1 MIGIIAEEVI
11 EGVTQKVLKTLTS
24 PGYGLPLGTIIANYS
39 EVVPDGFLECDG
51 SAFDTD
57 KYSMLYSLLGEDHLP
72 DLRGK
77 ALMGYD
83 LDNPIFADQ
92 MDQVPNIKGTA
103 NVNGFSDGTNGAF
116 SFSGNNGNSLL
127 MHDTSAKLLDFDA
140 SASNEKY
147 VDDGEVR
154 PKNVRIM
161 WCIKATAAYVEP
173 DTASELQNTI
183 QANDK
188 SYIDQQLANVFEY
201 VEDHIPT
208 KSVPIGTLISLN
220 NNENAPSGYLKADGS
235 TFDETAY
242 PALYRYLGNS
252 NILPR
257 KIEFD
262 SEGDREPYVEKII
275 GEINGK
281 LVYQLTIEDN
291 VNRASNTWYDMTSLF
306 AGILD
311 PADVDYFL
319 DGAAV
324 GNIHHS
330 GDGYQHDAFY
340 GTIVGT
346 NRAKTVINIWFQH
359 QNNSEKLSYPSED
372 QEPKY
377 ITVRYTRVAN
387 PIATPK
393 YKYIRAISGINES
406 ENTVLVDYL
415 NRLESRLTQ
424 SGAEPIGT
432 LRSIVNGNN
441 GVAPVGYLK
450 CDGSTFDTNQYPVL
464 YAYLNSDT
472 LPVIRDYT
480 NTEVSEPNVEKIV
493 GEWNGKPVYEVTV
506 AHGSNVASSTW
517 YDVTAD
523 FASIITPS
531 ELERFVG
538 NAYLFNGYYDA
549 NGWWE
554 SDPQIIMAKNST
566 ETQIRMH
573 SIHMSTN
580 PMTNAQSG
588 QGPLYLRVRYTRK
601 DDSTAKAEVK
611 YKFMKAVSGVDETES
626 AEVVSAITALMNK
639 VAYSTLPVG
648 NLIDVQN
655 DSFIPAGYLKC
666 DGSTFDETQY
676 PLLYHYLGDSNVLPN
691 LYDKEVNIQPDYRG
705 VFRSDNYTGDM
716 PRFASVRAVLEDAG
730 IDVNGTGF
738 RDDGLL
744 VISIKRYWE
753 MLWIQNPDGSVWCQG
768 QVPYTN
774 SYDGDT
780 ATIPV
785 KKGQK
790 IYAITQTG
798 GSTNA
803 QPPAGTYDGPECYV
817 SIYYYKNHKYI
828 KAVSGVEDN
837 SAEASDI
844 VNQVTDMYDSL
855 FNKVASCGM
864 PLGTVLTLPNE
875 NVNPA
880 GYLKCDGSA
889 FDTTKYSLLY
899 DYLGSDHLPNLYD
912 KNSLPAEPQFRE
924 TTRTN
929 GYVGD
934 FTIVADVTT
943 AFRDAG
949 IAYDQDGFQDDGVLI
964 IDNSAWRMLWLE
976 DIDGNVWCV
985 GQIPQNDSYDT
996 TFASIPV
1003 KKGTKIWAFDGT
1015 GATSTSNTRPAA
1027 GTYTNDAYFYLTIY
1041 YYTKHQ
1047 YIKAVTGLED
1057 NDEEATVIASQVEAL
1072 TEKVAYCGQPVGHTM
1087 FMANNNVTPTGY
1099 LKCDGRDT
1107 TGTADELET
1116 KYPLLYAYLG
1126 NTNVLP
1132 CITDGVV
1139 HKQAPDIALMSNA
1152 HNVTYPYSWH
1162 KDLLVYSTATPAE
1175 RKNWCIKF
1183 EHDGF
1188 VDMGSDD
1195 WFTVYIGDE
1204 EGNLVATYNAGVH
1217 DNASGFISF
1226 PVKKGQQILTIN
1238 RASTID
1244 LNTFYFGDYSHLF
1257 VWYYDNYAYI
1267 KAVSGIEDGSTE
1279 ATEVADA
1286 ISQATDSI
1294 ERNAEDYIDNLH
1306 IPGSFSNWWNYE
1318 LNVDYPIGEFDGKV
1332 VYRRIWKEPNNY
1344 HASDSWRLVATD
1356 PNIGY
1361 IFDLRSLTNNYKNVN
1376 NTGTDNNDTY
1386 MYGLGALRY
1395 RFTRSNGELY
1405 TASSNDTCYDVY
1417 YIMDFT
1423 KATSTDAIRL
1433 GNATVNRYTPTT
1445 DFIYDND
1452 LVMGTYVRPLHT
1464 DYSYWIP
1471 ATTYTATALINPD
1484 TGAAFGSGWA
1494 FVVNTEDNKLY
1505 VQNTSSF
1512 NYYEVDPSDWS
1523 KAKGE
1528 VHTAAAKLNP
1538 TTYAYVIKGKFMES

>member
-1 MIGIIAEEVI
+1 MIGIVVEENGEKFI
-11 EGVTQKVLKTLTS
+11 KVLS
-24 PGYGLPLGTIIANYS
+24 SAGYGLPLGTIIANYS
-39 EVVPDGFLECDG
+39 EAAPDGFLECDG
-51 SAFDTD
+51 SVFDTK
-57 KYSMLYSLLGEDHLP
+57 KYSMLYSLLGKDTLP

-83 LDNPIFADQ
+83 ANNPLFSDQ
-92 MDQVPNIKGTA
+92 EDTVPNIKGTA
-103 NVNGFSDGTNGAF
+103 NVNGWSDGTDGAF
-116 SFSGNNGNSLL
+116 SFSGSNGNSLL
-127 MHDTSAKLLDFDA
+127 MHDSSAKMLNFDA

-147 VDDGEVR
+147 VDGSEVR

-173 DTASELQNTI
+173 DTASELQTTI
-183 QANDK
+183 QANDR
-188 SYIDQQLANVFEY
+188 SYIDSQLKNVFEY

-252 NILPR
+252 NVLPT

-262 SEGDREPYVEKII
+262 GEGDRELYVEKII

-291 VNRASNTWYDMTSLF
+291 VNRAANTWYDMTSLF
-306 AGILD
+306 AGYLN

-324 GNIHHS
+324 SNIHHE

-340 GTIVGT
+340 CTIVGT
-346 NRAKTVINIWFQH
+346 NKAKTVINIWFQH
-359 QNNSEKLSYPSED
+359 KNHSEKLNYPSED

-393 YKYIRAISGINES
+393 YKYIRALSGINES

-415 NRLESRLTQ
+415 NNLEARLTQ

-432 LRSIVNGNN
+432 LRSIINGNN

-450 CDGSTFDTNQYPVL
+450 CDGSLFDETQYPVL
-464 YAYLNSDT
+464 YAYLNSNR

-506 AHGSNVASSTW
+506 AHGSNVAANTW

-523 FASIITPS
+523 FAAIIDPS

-549 NGWWE
+549 DQWWE
-554 SDPQIIMAKNST
+554 TDPNIIMAKNST
-566 ETQIRMH
+566 ETRFNIYSMT
-573 SIHMSTN
+573 MVTY

-588 QGPLYLRVRYTRK
+588 QGPLYLKVRYTRK
-601 DDSTAKAEVK
+601 DDSTAKATSY
-611 YKFMKAVSGVDETES
+611 YKFMKAVSGMDETES
-626 AEVVSAITALMNK
+626 AEVVSAITALMDK

-648 NLIDVQN
+648 NLISVQN

-676 PLLYHYLGDSNVLPN
+676 PLLYHYLGDTNVLPN
-691 LYDKEVNIQPDYRG
+691 LYEKEVGVQPDYRG
-705 VFRSDNYTGDM
+705 VYRGDNYTGDF
-716 PRFASVRAVLEDAG
+716 PRFASVRALLEDAG
-730 IDVNGTGF
+730 INVEGNGF
-738 RDDGLL
+738 RDDGIL
-744 VISIKRYWE
+744 VMSNKTYWE
-753 MLWIQNPDGSVWCQG
+753 MVWIQDPDGTVWCQG

-774 SYDGDT
+774 TYDGDT
-780 ATIPV
+780 VTIPV

-798 GSTNA
+798 GSTNT
-803 QPPAGTYDGPECYV
+803 QPSAGTYDNATCYI
-817 SIYYYKNHKYI
+817 SIYYYKTHKYI

-837 SAEASDI
+837 SQEASEI
-844 VNQVTDMYDSL
+844 VNQVTDMYNSL
-855 FNKVASCGM
+855 FNKVAACGM

-875 NVNPA
+875 TINPA

-889 FDTTKYSLLY
+889 FDTAKYPLLY

-912 KNSLPAEPQFRE
+912 RNSLPAEPQFRG
-924 TTRTN
+924 TTRTT
-929 GYVGD
+929 YKGD
-934 FTIVADVTT
+934 FTLYTT
-943 AFRDAG
+943 VEEVVRAAG
-949 IAYDQDGFQDDGVLI
+949 VAYDQDGFQEDGSITI
-964 IDNSAWRMLWLE
+964 INYSWCMIWLE
-976 DIDGNVWCV
+976 DTDGNVWCP
-985 GQIPQNDSYDT
+985 GQVTYADSYDSVWAT
-996 TFASIPV
+996 IPV
-1003 KKGTKIWAFDGT
+1003 KKGQKIWALSRT
-1015 GATSTSNTRPAA
+1015 GADTNTKPSA
-1027 GTYTNDAYFYLTIY
+1027 GDYYTDAYFSLSIY

-1057 NDEEATVIASQVEAL
+1057 NDEEATSIASQVEAL
-1072 TEKVAYCGQPVGHTM
+1072 TNKVAYCGQPVGHTM

-1107 TGTADELET
+1107 TGTPDELET
-1116 KYPLLYAYLG
+1116 HYPLLYAYLG

-1132 CITDGVV
+1132 SITDGVV
-1139 HKQAPDIALMSNA
+1139 HKQVPDISLVGNSFTSASF
-1152 HNVTYPYSWH
+1152 VYGKT
-1162 KDLLVYSTATPAE
+1162 LLAYSTATPAE
-1175 RKNWCIKF
+1175 RKSWCIKF
-1183 EHDGF
+1183 EHDGL
-1188 VDMGSDD
+1188 VEMGSDD

-1204 EGNLVATYNAGVH
+1204 QGNLVATYFGGVH
-1217 DNASGFISF
+1217 DNASNSTCF

-1238 RASTID
+1238 RANNVD
-1244 LNTFYFGDYSHLF
+1244 LNTFYFGEYSHLN
-1257 VWYYDNYAYI
+1257 VWYYDNFAYI
-1267 KAVSGIEDGSTE
+1267 KCVSGIEDGSTE
-1279 ATEVADA
+1279 ATEVANA
-1286 ISQATDSI
+1286 IAQATDSI
-1294 ERNAEDYIDNLH
+1294 ERNAEDYIDSLH

-1318 LNVDYPIGEFDGKV
+1318 LGVDYPIGEFDGKI

-1361 IFDLRSLTNNYKNVN
+1361 IFDLRSLTNNYKNFN
-1376 NTGTDNNDTY
+1376 NNGTDNNDTY

-1395 RFTRSNGELY
+1395 RFTRSNGELH
-1405 TASSNDTCYDVY
+1405 TASSNDTCNDVY
-1417 YIMDFT
+1417 YMMDFT
-1423 KATSTDAIRL
+1423 KATKTDAIRL
-1433 GNATVNRYTPTT
+1433 GNATANRYNNVT

-1452 LVMGTYVRPLHT
+1452 LVMSQYVRPLHT
-1464 DYSYWIP
+1464 DYSYWVP
-1471 ATTYTATALINPD
+1471 ATTYTATAVINPD
-1484 TGAAFGSGWA
+1484 TAATFGTGWV
-1494 FVVNTEDNKLY
+1494 FVGDFNNTGKLCI
-1505 VQNTSSF
+1505 QNTTSF
-1512 NYYEVDPSDWS
+1512 DYYFIDPADWS
-1523 KAKGE
+1523 KAIGS
-1528 VHTAAAKLNP
+1528 VNTASALLG
-1538 TTYAYVIKGKFMES
+1538 TSYAYVIKGKFMEA

>member
-1 MIGIIAEEVI
+1 MIGIVVEENGEKFI
-11 EGVTQKVLKTLTS
+11 KVLS
-24 PGYGLPLGTIIANYS
+24 SAGYGLPLGTIIANYS
-39 EVVPDGFLECDG
+39 EAAPDGFLECDG
-51 SAFDTD
+51 SVFDTK
-57 KYSMLYSLLGEDHLP
+57 KYSMLYSLLGKDTLP

-83 LDNPIFADQ
+83 ANNPLFSDQ
-92 MDQVPNIKGTA
+92 EDTVPNIKGTA
-103 NVNGFSDGTNGAF
+103 NVNGYSDGTDGAF
-116 SFSGNNGNSLL
+116 SFSGSNGNSLL
-127 MHDTSAKLLDFDA
+127 MHDSSAKMLDFDA

-154 PKNVRIM
+154 PKNIRIM

-173 DTASELQNTI
+173 DTASELQTTI
-183 QANDK
+183 QANDR
-188 SYIDQQLANVFEY
+188 SYIDSQLNNIFEY
-201 VEDHIPT
+201 VEAHIPT

-252 NILPR
+252 NVLPT

-262 SEGDREPYVEKII
+262 GEGDRELYVEKII

-291 VNRASNTWYDMTSLF
+291 VNRAANTWYDMTSLF
-306 AGILD
+306 AGYLD

-324 GNIHHS
+324 SNIHHE

-340 GTIVGT
+340 STIVGT
-346 NRAKTVINIWFQH
+346 NKAKTVINIWFQH
-359 QNNSEKLSYPSED
+359 KNHSEKLNYPSED

-387 PIATPK
+387 PLATPK
-393 YKYIRAISGINES
+393 YKYIRALSGINES

-415 NRLESRLTQ
+415 NSLEARLTQ

-450 CDGSTFDTNQYPVL
+450 CDGSLFDETQYPVL
-464 YAYLNSDT
+464 YAYLNSNR

-506 AHGSNVASSTW
+506 AHGSNIAQNTW

-523 FASIITPS
+523 FAAIIDPS

-549 NGWWE
+549 DQWWE
-554 SDPQIIMAKNST
+554 TDPQIIIAKNSA
-566 ETQIRMH
+566 ETQIRIY
-573 SIHMSTN
+573 SIYMSTN

-588 QGPLYLRVRYTRK
+588 QGPLYLKVRYTRK
-601 DDSTAKAEVK
+601 DDSTAKATSY
-611 YKFMKAVSGVDETES
+611 YKFMKAVSGMDETES

-648 NLIDVQN
+648 NLISVQN

-666 DGSTFDETQY
+666 DGSTFDENDY

-691 LYDKEVNIQPDYRG
+691 LYEKEVGVQPDYRG
-705 VFRSDNYTGDM
+705 VYRSDNYTGDF

-730 IDVNGTGF
+730 INVEGNGF
-738 RDDGLL
+738 RDDGIL
-744 VISIKRYWE
+744 VISLKRYWE
-753 MLWIQNPDGSVWCQG
+753 MLWIQDPDGTVWCQG

-803 QPPAGTYDGPECYV
+803 QPPAGTYDSPECYV
-817 SIYYYKNHKYI
+817 SIYYYKTHKYI

-837 SAEASDI
+837 SSEASEI
-844 VNQVTDMYDSL
+844 VNQVTDMYNSL
-855 FNKVASCGM
+855 FNKVAACGM

-875 NVNPA
+875 TINPA

-889 FDTTKYSLLY
+889 FDTAKYPLLY
-899 DYLGSDHLPNLYD
+899 DYLGSDHLPNLYSHKLSDTPDIAITSNDMYASTSYD
-912 KNSLPAEPQFRE
+912 KTILA
-924 TTRTN
+924 RT
-929 GYVGD
+929 GY
-934 FTIVADVTT
+934 
-943 AFRDAG
+943 
-949 IAYDQDGFQDDGVLI
+949 I
-964 IDNSAWRMLWLE
+964 IDDNNPWLLKFE
-976 DIDGNVWCV
+976 YDGLVNFQTDDWCV
-985 GQIPQNDSYDT
+985 IYIGDEEGNLVATYTPGYRGN
-996 TFASIPV
+996 AACSISFPV
-1003 KKGTKIWAFDGT
+1003 KKGQRI
-1015 GATSTSNTRPAA
+1015 
-1027 GTYTNDAYFYLTIY
+1027 LTINESTGVDLATFAIYDFTTILVWY
-1041 YYTKHQ
+1041 YKEHQ

-1057 NDEEATVIASQVEAL
+1057 NDEEATAIASQVEAL
-1072 TEKVAYCGQPVGHTM
+1072 TNKVAYCGQPVGHTM

-1107 TGTADELET
+1107 TGTSDELET
-1116 KYPLLYAYLG
+1116 HYPLLYAYLG

-1132 CITDGVV
+1132 SITDGVV

-1152 HNVTYPYSWH
+1152 HSATYPYSWH

-1188 VDMGSDD
+1188 VDIESDD

-1204 EGNLVATYNAGVH
+1204 EGNLVATYLGGVH
-1217 DNASGFISF
+1217 DNASNSTNF

-1238 RASTID
+1238 RESSIN
-1244 LNTFYFGDYSHLF
+1244 LNTFYFGDYSHIF

-1267 KAVSGIEDGSTE
+1267 KGVSGIEDGSTE
-1279 ATEVADA
+1279 ATEVANA
-1286 ISQATDSI
+1286 IAQATDSI
-1294 ERNAEDYIDNLH
+1294 ERNAEDYIDSLH

-1318 LNVDYPIGEFDGKV
+1318 LNVDYPIGEFDGKI
-1332 VYRRIWKEPNNY
+1332 VYRRIWKDPNNFT
-1344 HASDSWRLVATD
+1344 ASDSWRLVATD

-1361 IFDLRSLTNNYKNVN
+1361 IFDLRSLTNNYKNFN
-1376 NTGTDNNDTY
+1376 NNGTDNNDTY

-1405 TASSNDTCYDVY
+1405 TASSNDTCNDVY
-1417 YIMDFT
+1417 YMMDFT
-1423 KATSTDAIRL
+1423 KATKTDAIRL
-1433 GNATVNRYTPTT
+1433 GNATANRYNNVT

-1452 LVMGTYVRPLHT
+1452 LVMSQYIRPLHT
-1464 DYSYWIP
+1464 DYSYWVP
-1471 ATTYTATALINPD
+1471 ATTYTATAIINPN
-1484 TGAAFGSGWA
+1484 TGAAFGTGWV
-1494 FVVNTEDNKLY
+1494 FVGDFNNTGKLCI
-1505 VQNTSSF
+1505 QNTTSF
-1512 NYYEVDPSDWS
+1512 DYYFIDSADWS
-1523 KAKGE
+1523 KAIGS
-1528 VHTAAAKLNP
+1528 VNTASALLG
-1538 TTYAYVIKGKFMES
+1538 TSYAYVIKGKFMEA

>member
-1 MIGIIAEEVI
+1 MIGIVVEEEV
-11 EGVTQKVLKTLTS
+11 EGLTQKVLKTLTS
-24 PGYGLPLGTIIANYS
+24 PGYGIPLGTIIANYS
-39 EVVPDGFLECDG
+39 DVVPDGFLECDG
-51 SAFDTD
+51 SVYDTD
-57 KYSMLYSLLGEDHLP
+57 KYAMLYSLLGSDHLP

-83 LDNPIFADQ
+83 DNSQ
-92 MDQVPNIKGTA
+92 MREIQSDQVPNIKGTA

-116 SFSGNNGNSLL
+116 SFTGSNGNSLL
-127 MHDTSAKLLDFDA
+127 MHDTSAKMLDFDA

-154 PKNVRIM
+154 PKNIRIM

-173 DTASELQNTI
+173 DTASELQTTI
-183 QANDK
+183 QANDR
-188 SYIDQQLANVFEY
+188 SYIDSQLENVFEY
-201 VEDHIPT
+201 VEEHIPT

-252 NILPR
+252 NVLPV
-257 KIEFD
+257 KIDFD
-262 SEGDREPYVEKII
+262 SEGDRELYVEKII

-291 VNRASNTWYDMTSLF
+291 VNRAANTWYDMTGAF
-306 AGILD
+306 ADYLD

-330 GDGYQHDAFY
+330 GDTYQHDAFY

-346 NRAKTVINIWFQH
+346 NRAKSVINIWFQH
-359 QNNSEKLSYPSED
+359 QNYSQKLDYPAED

-415 NRLESRLTQ
+415 NSLEARLTQ

-450 CDGSTFDTNQYPVL
+450 CDGSLFDETQYPVL
-464 YAYLNSDT
+464 YAYLNSNR

-506 AHGSNVASSTW
+506 AHGSNVAANTW
-517 YDVTAD
+517 YNVTAD
-523 FASIITPS
+523 FASIIAPN

-549 NGWWE
+549 DQWWE
-554 SDPQIIMAKNST
+554 SDPQVIMAKNSA
-566 ETQIRMH
+566 ETQFNIY
-573 SIHMSTN
+573 SIAMSTY

-601 DDSTAKAEVK
+601 DDSTAKATSY
-611 YKFMKAVSGVDETES
+611 YKFMKAVSGMDENES
-626 AEVVSAITALMNK
+626 AEVVSAISALMDK

-691 LYDKEVNIQPDYRG
+691 IYDKEVEEQPDYRG
-705 VFRSDNYTGDM
+705 VYRSDNYTGDI

-753 MLWIQNPDGSVWCQG
+753 MLWIQNPDGTVWCQG

-780 ATIPV
+780 VTIPV

-817 SIYYYKNHKYI
+817 FIYYYKNHKYI

-837 SAEASDI
+837 SSEASEI
-844 VNQVTDMYDSL
+844 VNQVTDMYNSL
-855 FNKVASCGM
+855 FNKVAACGM

-889 FDTTKYSLLY
+889 FDTTKYPLLY

-912 KNSLPAEPQFRE
+912 KNSLPAEPQFRGTDR
-924 TTRTN
+924 TT
-929 GYVGD
+929 YKGD
-934 FTIVADVTT
+934 FPRYTT
-943 AFRDAG
+943 VEEVIRAAG
-949 IAYDQDGFQDDGVLI
+949 VAYDQDGFQEDGQITI
-964 IDNSAWRMLWLE
+964 INYSWCMLWLE
-976 DIDGNVWCV
+976 DPDGNVWCP
-985 GQIPQNDSYDT
+985 GQITYTDPYDSVWAT
-996 TFASIPV
+996 IPV
-1003 KKGTKIWAFDGT
+1003 KKGQKIWALSRT
-1015 GATSTSNTRPAA
+1015 GADTNTQPSA
-1027 GTYTNDAYFYLTIY
+1027 GDYYTDDYFSLTIY

-1057 NDEEATVIASQVEAL
+1057 NDEEATAIASQVEAL

-1116 KYPLLYAYLG
+1116 NYPLLYAYLG

-1132 CITDGVV
+1132 SITDGVV
-1139 HKQAPDIALMSNA
+1139 HKQAPDVALISNA
-1152 HNVTYPYSWH
+1152 FSPTYPYSWH
-1162 KDLLVYSTATPAE
+1162 KDLLVYSSATPAE

-1204 EGNLVATYNAGVH
+1204 EGNLVATYFGGVH
-1217 DNASGFISF
+1217 DNASNSTNF

-1238 RASTID
+1238 RSSTVD
-1244 LNTFYFGDYSHLF
+1244 LNTFYFGEYSHIF

-1286 ISQATDSI
+1286 IAQATTSI
-1294 ERNAEDYIDNLH
+1294 EQHAENYIDSLH
-1306 IPGSFSNWWNYE
+1306 IPGSFSNWWNYTIG
-1318 LNVDYPIGEFDGKV
+1318 VDYPIGEFDGRI
-1332 VYRRIWKEPNNY
+1332 VYRRIFKDSQNY
-1344 HASDSWRLVATD
+1344 HAVDAWRLVATD
-1356 PNIGY
+1356 PSIGMVL
-1361 IFDLRSLTNNYKNVN
+1361 DLRSVVNNYKNVN
-1376 NTGTDNNDTY
+1376 NNDTDNNDTY

-1405 TASSNDTCYDVY
+1405 TASSNDTCCDMY

-1423 KATSTDAIRL
+1423 KATHTDAVRL
-1433 GNATVNRYTPTT
+1433 GNATVNRYTPAT
-1445 DFIYDND
+1445 DFIYDSD
-1452 LVMGTYVRPLHT
+1452 FVLGEYVRPAHT
-1464 DYSYWIP
+1464 DFSYWVP
-1471 ATTYTATALINPD
+1471 GTTYTATALINPD
-1484 TGAAFGSGWA
+1484 TSAAFGSGWA
-1494 FVVNTEDNKLY
+1494 FVVNTEDNKVY
-1505 VQNTSSF
+1505 IQNTTSF
-1512 NYYEVDPSDWS
+1512 NYYEVDPDDWS
-1523 KAKGE
+1523 TAKGE
-1528 VHTAAAKLNP
+1528 VHTAAAMLN
-1538 TTYAYVIKGKFMES
+1538 TSYAYIIKGKFMEA

>member
-1 MIGIIAEEVI
+1 MIGIVRENENH
-11 EGVTQKVLKTLTS
+11 EKYLESLTS

-51 SAFDTD
+51 SVYDTD
-57 KYSMLYSLLGEDHLP
+57 KYSMLYSLLGSDHLP

-92 MDQVPNIKGTA
+92 TDQVPNIKGTA
-103 NVNGFSDGTNGAF
+103 NVNGWSDGTNGAF
-116 SFSGNNGNSLL
+116 SFSGSNGNSLL
-127 MHDTSAKLLDFDA
+127 MHDSSAKMLDFDA

-183 QANDK
+183 QANDR
-188 SYIDQQLANVFEY
+188 SYIDSQLNNVFEY

-252 NILPR
+252 NVLPT

-262 SEGDREPYVEKII
+262 DEGDRELYVEKII

-291 VNRASNTWYDMTSLF
+291 VNRAGSTWYDMTGLF
-306 AGILD
+306 AGYLD

-324 GNIHHS
+324 SNIHHS

-359 QNNSEKLSYPSED
+359 QNYSEKLSYPSED

-393 YKYIRAISGINES
+393 YKYIRALSGINES

-415 NRLESRLTQ
+415 NNLEARLTQ

-450 CDGSTFDTNQYPVL
+450 CDGSLFDETQYPVL
-464 YAYLNSDT
+464 YAYLNSNR

-506 AHGSNVASSTW
+506 AHGSNVASNTW

-523 FASIITPS
+523 FAAIIDPS

-549 NGWWE
+549 DQWWE
-554 SDPQIIMAKNST
+554 SDPNIIIAKNST
-566 ETQIRMH
+566 ETQLRIY
-573 SIHMSTN
+573 SISMSTN

-588 QGPLYLRVRYTRK
+588 QGPLYLKVRYTRK
-601 DDSTAKAEVK
+601 DDSTAKATSY
-611 YKFMKAVSGVDETES
+611 YKFMKAVSGMDETES
-626 AEVVSAITALMNK
+626 AEVVSAITALMDK

-648 NLIDVQN
+648 NLISVQN

-676 PLLYHYLGDSNVLPN
+676 PLLYHYLGDTNVLPN
-691 LYDKEVNIQPDYRG
+691 LYEKEVGVQPDYRG
-705 VFRSDNYTGDM
+705 VYRSNNYTGDF
-716 PRFASVRAVLEDAG
+716 PRFASVRALLEDAG
-730 IDVNGTGF
+730 INVEGNGF
-738 RDDGLL
+738 RDDGIL
-744 VISIKRYWE
+744 VMSNKTYWE
-753 MLWIQNPDGSVWCQG
+753 MVWIQDPDGTVWCQG

-774 SYDGDT
+774 DYDGDT

-803 QPPAGTYDGPECYV
+803 QPPAGTYDNTYCYI
-817 SIYYYKNHKYI
+817 SIYYYKTHKYI

-837 SAEASDI
+837 SSEASEI
-844 VNQVTDMYDSL
+844 VNQVTDMYNSL
-855 FNKVASCGM
+855 FNKVAACGM

-875 NVNPA
+875 TVNPA

-889 FDTTKYSLLY
+889 FDTAKYPLLY

-912 KNSLPAEPQFRE
+912 RNSLPADPQFRG
-924 TTRTN
+924 TTRTA
-929 GYVGD
+929 YKGD
-934 FTIVADVTT
+934 FTLYTT
-943 AFRDAG
+943 VEEVVRAAG
-949 IAYDQDGFQDDGVLI
+949 VAYDQDGFQEDGSITIVNYSWCMI
-964 IDNSAWRMLWLE
+964 WLE
-976 DIDGNVWCV
+976 DTDGNVWCP
-985 GQIPQNDSYDT
+985 GQVTYADSYDSVWAT
-996 TFASIPV
+996 IPV
-1003 KKGTKIWAFDGT
+1003 KKGQKIWALSRT
-1015 GATSTSNTRPAA
+1015 GADTNTKPSA
-1027 GTYTNDAYFYLTIY
+1027 GDYYTDSYFYLSIY

-1057 NDEEATVIASQVEAL
+1057 NDEEATSIASQVEAL
-1072 TEKVAYCGQPVGHTM
+1072 TNKVAYCGQPVGHTM

-1107 TGTADELET
+1107 TGTPDELET
-1116 KYPLLYAYLG
+1116 HYPLLYAYLG

-1132 CITDGVV
+1132 SITDGVV

-1152 HNVTYPYSWH
+1152 HSATSPYSWH

-1188 VDMGSDD
+1188 VDIESDD

-1204 EGNLVATYNAGVH
+1204 EGNLVATYIGGVH
-1217 DNASGFISF
+1217 DNASNSTNF

-1238 RASTID
+1238 RASSID
-1244 LNTFYFGDYSHLF
+1244 LNTFYFGDYSHIF

-1267 KAVSGIEDGSTE
+1267 KAVSGIEEGSTE
-1279 ATEVADA
+1279 ATEVANA
-1286 ISQATDSI
+1286 IAQATTSI
-1294 ERNAEDYIDNLH
+1294 ERNAEDYIDSLH

-1318 LNVDYPIGEFDGKV
+1318 LNVDYPIGEFDGKI
-1332 VYRRIWKEPNNY
+1332 VYRRIWKDPNNY
-1344 HASDSWRLVATD
+1344 HASDDWRLVATD

-1361 IFDLRSLTNNYKNVN
+1361 IFDLRSLTNNYKNFN
-1376 NTGTDNNDTY
+1376 NNGTDNNDTY

-1395 RFTRSNGELY
+1395 RFTRSNGELR
-1405 TASSNDTCYDVY
+1405 TASSNDTCNDVY
-1417 YIMDFT
+1417 YMMDFT
-1423 KATSTDAIRL
+1423 KATKTDAIRL
-1433 GNATVNRYTPTT
+1433 GNATANRYNNVT

-1452 LVMGTYVRPLHT
+1452 LVMSQYVRPLHT
-1464 DYSYWIP
+1464 DYSYWVP
-1471 ATTYTATALINPD
+1471 ATTYTATAVINPD
-1484 TGAAFGSGWA
+1484 TAAAFGSGWV
-1494 FVVNTEDNKLY
+1494 FVGDFNNTGKLCI
-1505 VQNTSSF
+1505 QNTKSF
-1512 NYYEVDPSDWS
+1512 DYYFIDPADWS
-1523 KAKGE
+1523 KAIGS
-1528 VHTAAAKLNP
+1528 VNTASALLG
-1538 TTYAYVIKGKFMES
+1538 TSYAYVIKGKFMEA

>member
-24 PGYGLPLGTIIANYS
+24 PGYGIPLGTIIANYS

-51 SAFDTD
+51 SAFDTN
-57 KYSMLYSLLGEDHLP
+57 KYAMLYSLLGSDHLP

-92 MDQVPNIKGTA
+92 TDQVPNITGSGVVFNTPSSA
-103 NVNGFSDGTNGAF
+103 SEGAIGFSGSDGASINI
-116 SFSGNNGNSLL
+116 SV
-127 MHDTSAKLLDFDA
+127 LDGKRMFFDA
-140 SASNEKY
+140 SASSEKY

-154 PKNVRIM
+154 PKNIRIM

-173 DTASELQNTI
+173 DTASELQTTI
-183 QANDK
+183 QANDR
-188 SYIDQQLANVFEY
+188 SYIDSQLENVFEY
-201 VEDHIPT
+201 VEEHIPT

-235 TFDETAY
+235 TFDETVY

-252 NILPR
+252 NVLPT

-262 SEGDREPYVEKII
+262 SEGDRELYVEKII

-291 VNRASNTWYDMTSLF
+291 VNRAANTWYDMTSAF
-306 AGILD
+306 AGYLD

-330 GDGYQHDAFY
+330 GDSYQHDAFY

-346 NRAKTVINIWFQH
+346 NRAKSVINIWFQH
-359 QNNSEKLSYPSED
+359 QNNSEKLSYPAED

-415 NRLESRLTQ
+415 NSLEARLTQ

-450 CDGSTFDTNQYPVL
+450 CDGSLFDETQYPVL
-464 YAYLNSDT
+464 YAYLNSNR

-506 AHGSNVASSTW
+506 AHGSNVATNTW

-523 FASIITPS
+523 FAAIIAPN

-538 NAYLFNGYYDA
+538 NAYLFNGYYNADQ
-549 NGWWE
+549 WWE
-554 SDPQIIMAKNST
+554 SDPQLIMAKNSA
-566 ETQIRMH
+566 ETQFRFY
-573 SIHMSTN
+573 SISMNTY
-580 PMTNAQSG
+580 PMGNAQSG
-588 QGPLYLRVRYTRK
+588 EGPLYLRVRYTRK
-601 DDSTAKAEVK
+601 DDSTAKATSY
-611 YKFMKAVSGVDETES
+611 YKFMKAVSGMDENES
-626 AEVVSAITALMNK
+626 AEVVSAISALMDK

-666 DGSTFDETQY
+666 DGSAFDETQY

-691 LYDKEVNIQPDYRG
+691 LYDKEVEEQPDYRG
-705 VFRSDNYTGDM
+705 VYRSDNYTGDI

-744 VISIKRYWE
+744 VVSIKRYWE
-753 MLWIQNPDGSVWCQG
+753 MLWIQNPDGTVWCQG

-774 SYDGDT
+774 TNDGDT

-844 VNQVTDMYDSL
+844 VNQVTDMYNSL

-889 FDTTKYSLLY
+889 FDTTKYPLLY

-929 GYVGD
+929 GYIGD
-934 FTIVADVTT
+934 FTLVADVTT

-949 IAYDQDGFQDDGVLI
+949 IAYDQDGFQEDGLFI
-964 IDNSAWRMLWLE
+964 IDGYFPKMLWLE
-976 DIDGNVWCV
+976 DIDGNVWCA
-985 GQIPQNDSYDT
+985 GQVPYYDSYDSVALT
-996 TFASIPV
+996 IPV
-1003 KKGTKIWAFDGT
+1003 KKGTKIWALT
-1015 GATSTSNTRPAA
+1015 SVGASTNTKPEA
-1027 GTYTNDAYFYLTIY
+1027 GSYETDANWYFTIY

-1057 NDEEATVIASQVEAL
+1057 NDEEATAIASQVEAL
-1072 TEKVAYCGQPVGHTM
+1072 TEKVAYCGQPVGTTLSM
-1087 FMANNNVTPTGY
+1087 GNNSVTPAGY
-1099 LKCDGRDT
+1099 LLADGRDT

-1132 CITDGVV
+1132 NLYDKTQLD
-1139 HKQAPDIALMSNA
+1139 DYETIALSSDANNPTVITQGGLYFYQKIWSAKSAFYWRKSGATTWKAINA
-1152 HNVTYPYSWH
+1152 C
-1162 KDLLVYSTATPAE
+1162 DSTAMDCWATMTLEP
-1175 RKNWCIKF
+1175 
-1183 EHDGF
+1183 
-1188 VDMGSDD
+1188 
-1195 WFTVYIGDE
+1195 GDE
-1204 EGNLVATYNAGVH
+1204 VYVTGANVNNGSSNIRRYKYH
-1217 DNASGFISF
+1217 
-1226 PVKKGQQILTIN
+1226 K
-1238 RASTID
+1238 
-1244 LNTFYFGDYSHLF
+1244 
-1257 VWYYDNYAYI
+1257 YI

-1279 ATEVADA
+1279 SADVVNAINNAVQTIKSEIIAPGPSTFTQATGTLARGSTSDPWVEECYRGVAAHKGMFYFYTYVDNSYSEFWLYINDVKVSA
-1286 ISQATDSI
+1286 ISGNERYATRAVSCAVNVGDVVVVKSRVDS
-1294 ERNAEDYIDNLH
+1294 
-1306 IPGSFSNWWNYE
+1306 
-1318 LNVDYPIGEFDGKV
+1318 
-1332 VYRRIWKEPNNY
+1332 
-1344 HASDSWRLVATD
+1344 
-1356 PNIGY
+1356 
-1361 IFDLRSLTNNYKNVN
+1361 
-1376 NTGTDNNDTY
+1376 
-1386 MYGLGALRY
+1386 GAL
-1395 RFTRSNGELY
+1395 
-1405 TASSNDTCYDVY
+1405 
-1417 YIMDFT
+1417 
-1423 KATSTDAIRL
+1423 
-1433 GNATVNRYTPTT
+1433 PT
-1445 DFIYDND
+1445 FN
-1452 LVMGTYVRPLHT
+1452 
-1464 DYSYWIP
+1464 
-1471 ATTYTATALINPD
+1471 
-1484 TGAAFGSGWA
+1484 
-1494 FVVNTEDNKLY
+1494 VVW
-1505 VQNTSSF
+1505 QNQ
-1512 NYYEVDPSDWS
+1512 D
-1523 KAKGE
+1523 
-1528 VHTAAAKLNP
+1528 
-1538 TTYAYVIKGKFMES
+1538 

>member
-1 MIGIIAEEVI
+1 MIGIVAEEVI

-24 PGYGLPLGTIIANYS
+24 PGYGIPLGTIIANYS

-51 SAFDTD
+51 SAYDTV
-57 KYSMLYSLLGEDHLP
+57 KYSMLYSLLGSDHLP

-92 MDQVPNIKGTA
+92 ADQVPNIKGTA

-116 SFSGNNGNSLL
+116 SFTGSNGNSLL
-127 MHDTSAKLLDFDA
+127 MHDASAKMLDFDA

-154 PKNVRIM
+154 PKNIRIM

-173 DTASELQNTI
+173 DTASEIQTTI
-183 QANDK
+183 QANDR
-188 SYIDQQLANVFEY
+188 SYIDSQIENIFEY

-252 NILPR
+252 NVLPT

-262 SEGDREPYVEKII
+262 SEGDRELYVEKII

-291 VNRASNTWYDMTSLF
+291 VNRAGNTWYDMTGAFS
-306 AGILD
+306 GYLD

-346 NRAKTVINIWFQH
+346 NRAKSVINIWFQH
-359 QNNSEKLSYPSED
+359 QNYSEKLSYPAED

-415 NRLESRLTQ
+415 NSLEARLTQ

-450 CDGSTFDTNQYPVL
+450 CDGSLFDETQYPVL
-464 YAYLNSDT
+464 YAYLNSNR

-506 AHGSNVASSTW
+506 AHSSNVAANTW

-523 FASIITPS
+523 FASIITPN

-549 NGWWE
+549 DEWWE
-554 SDPQIIMAKNST
+554 SDPQLIMAKNSA
-566 ETQIRMH
+566 ETQFRFYSVAMA
-573 SIHMSTN
+573 TY

-601 DDSTAKAEVK
+601 DDSTAKATSY
-611 YKFMKAVSGVDETES
+611 YKFMKAVSGMDENES
-626 AEVVSAITALMNK
+626 AEVVSAISALMDK

-691 LYDKEVNIQPDYRG
+691 LYNKEVEQEPDYRG
-705 VFRSDNYTGDM
+705 VYRSDNYTGDFT
-716 PRFASVRAVLEDAG
+716 RFSSVGAVLEDAS

-753 MLWIQNPDGSVWCQG
+753 MLWIQNPDGTVWCQG
-768 QVPYTN
+768 QVPYAN
-774 SYDGDT
+774 SDGET
-780 ATIPV
+780 LTIPV

-803 QPPAGTYDGPECYV
+803 QPPAGTYDSPECYV

-844 VNQVTDMYDSL
+844 VN
-855 FNKVASCGM
+855 
-864 PLGTVLTLPNE
+864 
-875 NVNPA
+875 
-880 GYLKCDGSA
+880 
-889 FDTTKYSLLY
+889 
-899 DYLGSDHLPNLYD
+899 
-912 KNSLPAEPQFRE
+912 
-924 TTRTN
+924 
-929 GYVGD
+929 
-934 FTIVADVTT
+934 
-943 AFRDAG
+943 
-949 IAYDQDGFQDDGVLI
+949 
-964 IDNSAWRMLWLE
+964 
-976 DIDGNVWCV
+976 
-985 GQIPQNDSYDT
+985 
-996 TFASIPV
+996 
-1003 KKGTKIWAFDGT
+1003 
-1015 GATSTSNTRPAA
+1015 
-1027 GTYTNDAYFYLTIY
+1027 
-1041 YYTKHQ
+1041 
-1047 YIKAVTGLED
+1047 
-1057 NDEEATVIASQVEAL
+1057 QVEAL

-1107 TGTADELET
+1107 TGTEDELET
-1116 KYPLLYAYLG
+1116 NYPLLYAYLG

-1132 CITDGVV
+1132 SITDGVV
-1139 HKQAPDIALMSNA
+1139 HKQAPDIAIISNDMYA
-1152 HNVTYPYSWH
+1152 SASYDKTILARTGYTLNDNNPW
-1162 KDLLVYSTATPAE
+1162 LI
-1175 RKNWCIKF
+1175 RF

-1188 VDMGSDD
+1188 VNFQTDD
-1195 WFTVYIGDE
+1195 WCVIYIGDE
-1204 EGNLVATYNAGVH
+1204 EGNLVATYTPGYR
-1217 DNASGFISF
+1217 DNASCSISF
-1226 PVKKGQQILTIN
+1226 PVKKGQRILTIN
-1238 RASTID
+1238 KSSGVDLTTFTIND
-1244 LNTFYFGDYSHLF
+1244 FTIIL
-1257 VWYYDNYAYI
+1257 VWYYDNFAYI
-1267 KAVSGIEDGSTE
+1267 KCVSGIEDGSTE

-1286 ISQATDSI
+1286 ITQATDSI
-1294 ERNAEDYIDNLH
+1294 ERHAEDYIDSLH

-1318 LNVDYPIGEFDGKV
+1318 LDVDYPIGEFDGKI
-1332 VYRRIWKEPNNY
+1332 VYRRIWKDPQNY

-1361 IFDLRSLTNNYKNVN
+1361 IFDLRSLTNNYKNFN
-1376 NTGTDNNDTY
+1376 NNGTDNNDTY

-1405 TASSNDTCYDVY
+1405 TASSNDTCCDVY
-1417 YIMDFT
+1417 YMMDFT
-1423 KATSTDAIRL
+1423 KTTKTDAIRL
-1433 GNATVNRYTPTT
+1433 GNATANRYNNVT
-1445 DFIYDND
+1445 DYIYDND

-1464 DYSYWIP
+1464 DYSYWVP
-1471 ATTYTATALINPD
+1471 STTYTATAVINPD
-1484 TGAAFGSGWA
+1484 TAAAFGSGWV
-1494 FVVNTEDNKLY
+1494 FVGDFNNTGKLCI
-1505 VQNTSSF
+1505 QNTTSF
-1512 NYYEVDPSDWS
+1512 DYYFIDPTDWS
-1523 KAKGE
+1523 KAIGS
-1528 VHTAAAKLNP
+1528 VNTASALLDSA
-1538 TTYAYVIKGKFMES
+1538 TYAYVILGKFMEA